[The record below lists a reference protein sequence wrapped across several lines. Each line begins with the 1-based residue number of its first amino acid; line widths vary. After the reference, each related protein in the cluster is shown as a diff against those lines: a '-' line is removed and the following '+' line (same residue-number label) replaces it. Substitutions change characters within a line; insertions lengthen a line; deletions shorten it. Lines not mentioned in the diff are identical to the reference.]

1 MPSHLSNNPSPVPA
15 MEQALGDRLRD
26 ERLRLGYT
34 QVGLAAALKL
44 AERTV
49 QNYELGRNAIRMSVL
64 EDMGKLGFDIHFL
77 IFGNEPQDAAPV
89 DSAIWERVQEWA
101 DRTCRDERGRPL
113 HEYVRAQRMML
124 AYRWLVGARDPT
136 ELETRI
142 ARLPPERAA

>member
-1 MPSHLSNNPSPVPA
+1 MPRRLSNNPELVPA
-15 MEQALGDRLRD
+15 MEQALGDRLRG

-77 IFGNEPQDAAPV
+77 IFGNEPQNVDPV
-89 DSAIWERVQEWA
+89 DQAIWERVQDWA

-124 AYRWLVGARDPT
+124 AYRWLIGARDST
-136 ELETRI
+136 ELEARI
-142 ARLPPERAA
+142 ASLRPERAA

>member
-1 MPSHLSNNPSPVPA
+1 